1 MNIKN
6 GKKFTSLTFGSPN
19 YELADILFSL
29 MFKIR

>member
-1 MNIKN
+1 
-6 GKKFTSLTFGSPN
+6 LTFGSPN